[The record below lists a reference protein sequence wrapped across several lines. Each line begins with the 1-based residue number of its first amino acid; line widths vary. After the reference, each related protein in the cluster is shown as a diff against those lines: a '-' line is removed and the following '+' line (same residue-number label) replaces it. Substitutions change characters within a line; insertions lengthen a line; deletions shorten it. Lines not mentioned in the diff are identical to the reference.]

1 MIGSIGEL
9 RFSDAVMVRQ
19 PPTELAS
26 VSSCERLRP
35 AAQASVPTDDQI
47 ERNSLSYTRKNALDE
62 GVKER
67 LLRIRS

>member
-19 PPTELAS
+19 PPTALAS
-26 VSSCERLRP
+26 VGSCERLRP
-35 AAQASVPTDDQI
+35 AAQASGPTETQI
-47 ERNSLSYTRKNALDE
+47 ECNSLSHTRKNALED